1 MTILDKKRLI
11 FSFYLTNDWEESET
25 NILHIRLLS
34 KYLGTFDDVIFCLIT
49 NNDIKPEV
57 VKNFQRLIISKCNGD
72 ITFKMYKNTNY
83 RESLVLYN
91 EISKKLKDLDG
102 VTFFGH
108 NKGISNSYFGIEN
121 VKMWICALYYF
132 SFEYDLP
139 FDFLNGPMSYGP
151 LKVCCCNEFFISSG
165 QSVHDWHYA
174 GTFFWLK
181 CQQLDFYLKSNN
193 IELPQ
198 LTNRWYSEMFLGN
211 VMPNTEAW
219 SYNDRYLLGD
229 KFDGYNVFEKIKKM
243 YEGNDY
249 VVEDFLN
256 FFKENS

>member
-1 MTILDKKRLI
+1 MTILDKRRLI

-34 KYLGTFDDVIFCLIT
+34 KYLGIFDDVIFCLIT
-49 NNDIKPEV
+49 DNDIKLEV
-57 VKNFQRLIISKCNGD
+57 VKNFQRLIIGKCGGD
-72 ITFKMYKNTNY
+72 VTFKVYKNTNY
-83 RESLVLYN
+83 RESLVFYN

-108 NKGISNSYFGIEN
+108 NKGISNLYFGIEN

-132 SFEYDLP
+132 SFEHDLP
-139 FDFLNGPMSYGP
+139 FEFLNGPMVYGP
-151 LKVCCCNEFFISSG
+151 LKVCCSNEFFVSSG
-165 QSVHDWHYA
+165 QSVHDWYYA
-174 GTFFWLK
+174 GTFFGLK

-211 VMPNTEAW
+211 VIPNTEAW
-219 SYNDRYLLGD
+219 SYNDSYLLRD
-229 KFDGYNVFEKIKKM
+229 KFDGFNVLDSIKKM
-243 YEGNDY
+243 YDGNDY
-249 VVEDFLN
+249 IIDEFLR